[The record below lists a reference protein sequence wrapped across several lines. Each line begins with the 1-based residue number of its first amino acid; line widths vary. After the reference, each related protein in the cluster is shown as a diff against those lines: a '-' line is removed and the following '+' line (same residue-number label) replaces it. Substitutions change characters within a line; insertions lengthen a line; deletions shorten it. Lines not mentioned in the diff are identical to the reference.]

1 MEQHDMYNYWS
12 RNKLEDGS
20 YNYHLE
26 QHDMYNYWSRN
37 KLEDGSYNYHL
48 EEHDMHNYW
57 SRNCIPFRN
66 SLSAEHNSISQI
78 RFEHK
83 YSLKTTQHRKLKIQP
98 HEPH

>member
-1 MEQHDMYNYWS
+1 M
-12 RNKLEDGS
+12 RLIVRKLEDGS

-57 SRNCIPFRN
+57 SRNCIPFR
-66 SLSAEHNSISQI
+66 S
-78 RFEHK
+78 
-83 YSLKTTQHRKLKIQP
+83 T
-98 HEPH
+98 